1 MKTEGRKLARGLLLG
16 CAAAILTSS
25 CGGGGGGG
33 GGDGG
38 SSSPPG
44 TISFSANAISFK
56 AVGPWAAA
64 PAAQPISATVTGIT
78 TGTVYYKIVANNAVQ
93 NSSNGLFTVT
103 DVTISGDS
111 GSTSVI
117 PAIPSSIGI
126 GTFKGTITVT
136 ACLNDSTCQTGQLA
150 GSPKTISVEYDI
162 GSGVDGNTA
171 TPGVVPANA
180 AGTVILRGSGFTGA
194 TRVSFGSVPASSITV
209 VSDSEIDASYPS
221 LPAGS
226 YPVTIDSGGISFT
239 ASLDAVSS
247 PAFTATTV
255 LYPSGVGG
263 DSIGQIGT
271 EYDAR
276 RAALF
281 ILFRGETYT
290 NPMLVRYAFDGS
302 QWDAPTEFSMP
313 GLVAFHLTSDGTRL
327 LALVAPDSTHT
338 SIVELDPVTLAQ
350 NEVTTV
356 ANPSEADHPC
366 SFALADDGNAFVS
379 LSYSPG
385 FAFGT
390 SSRTFT
396 PLSAGPGCESLV
408 ASGNGAFVAMY
419 HSTYNASTGLMT
431 QGGAQTSSA
440 TTADF
445 AGDRFLDY
453 GAVYSGTGQV
463 LGYVDQGLAEGGVVN
478 PAGTRA
484 YSLTQDQT
492 DDLTLSTYDLT
503 AAPAPAGSQYAKY
516 PVLGTPIT
524 LTNSITEGLYLG
536 SITPDGA
543 TIFLAGPLEL
553 IVQPVS
559 P

>member
-1 MKTEGRKLARGLLLG
+1 MKTESRKLARGLLLG

-33 GGDGG
+33 GGGG
-38 SSSPPG
+38 SSAPPG
-44 TISFSANAISFK
+44 TISFSANAVSFK

-103 DVTISGDS
+103 DVIISGDI

-136 ACLNDSTCQTGQLA
+136 ACLNDSTCQSGQLA
-150 GSPKTISVEYDI
+150 GSPETISVEYDI
-162 GSGVDGNTA
+162 GSGVDGNTI
-171 TPGVVPANA
+171 TPGVVAANT

-194 TRVSFGSVPASSITV
+194 TSVSFGSVPASSITV
-209 VSDSEIDASYPS
+209 VSDTEIDASYPS
-221 LPAGS
+221 LPAGT
-226 YPVTIDSGGISFT
+226 YPVTIDSGAISYT

-247 PAFTATTV
+247 PAFTATTIT
-255 LYPSGVGG
+255 YPSGVGG
-263 DSIGQIGT
+263 DSVGQIGT
-271 EYDAR
+271 EYDPWHT
-276 RAALF
+276 ALF

-290 NPMLVRYAFDGS
+290 NPKLVRYAFDGS
-302 QWDAPTEFSMP
+302 QWDAPTEFSVP
-313 GLVAFHLTSDGTRL
+313 GLVAFHLSSDGTRL
-327 LALVAPDSTHT
+327 LALVAPDSAHT

-350 NEVTTV
+350 TTVTTV
-356 ANPSEADHPC
+356 ANPSAADHPC
-366 SFALADDGNAFVS
+366 GFALANDGNAFVS

-408 ASGNGAFVAMY
+408 ASGNGAFVAMND
-419 HSTYNASTGLMT
+419 STYDASSGMMT
-431 QGGAQTSSA
+431 QGGAQTSSS

-445 AGDRFLDY
+445 VGDRFLDS
-453 GAVYSGTGQV
+453 GAVYSGKGQA
-463 LGYVDQGLAEGGVVN
+463 LGYVGQGLAQGGVIN

-484 YSLTQDQT
+484 YSLTQDAT
-492 DDLTLSTYDLT
+492 DDLTLSTFDLT
-503 AAPAPAGSQYAKY
+503 AAPTPAGSQYPEY

-524 LTNSITEGLYLG
+524 LASSFTEGLYLG
-536 SITPDGA
+536 AITPDGA
-543 TIFLAGPLEL
+543 TTFFAGPLEL